1 MGKKKLK
8 SHMLGIE
15 IKPSK
20 VKELMGIFSIMND
33 CVGRRTKRLL
43 ALEGMEENRQPGG
56 GRSLIPE
63 GVGKKLIHSRK
74 KLQKRWKQLEKYIE
88 VLKRMKKS
96 WKMSNS

>member
-1 MGKKKLK
+1 MLENYKKIKNIDGKKLK

-15 IKPSK
+15 MKSSK
-20 VKELMGIFSIMND
+20 IKELMGIFSIMND

-43 ALEGMEENRQPGG
+43 TLEGREESRQPGR

-74 KLQKRWKQLEKYIE
+74 NCRNDGN
-88 VLKRMKKS
+88 S
-96 WKMSNS
+96 WKSI